1 MLYIYWNYLF
11 LIILQ
16 QNIDTLTVEG
26 VENVAE
32 EDYIKIKTEE
42 DCVQLVQ
49 TVMGEEEVS
58 VVRCVL

>member
-1 MLYIYWNYLF
+1 

-58 VVRCVL
+58 VVCCVL

>member
-32 EDYIKIKTEE
+32 EDYIKIKIEE
-42 DCVQLVQ
+42 DGVQLVQ
-49 TVMGEEEVS
+49 TVKGEQGVS
-58 VVRCVL
+58 IVYCVL

>member
-1 MLYIYWNYLF
+1 

-32 EDYIKIKTEE
+32 EDYIKIKIEE
-42 DCVQLVQ
+42 DGVQLVQ
-49 TVMGEEEVS
+49 TVKGEQGVS
-58 VVRCVL
+58 IVYCVL